1 MANQPHRHTTLN
13 TVVLIT
19 VLLGFGPSSP
29 NINIEL
35 ELDVIQIATEQHPHS
50 LPTGQDK
57 NPAAE
62 GAVRFPLLFA
72 TGERDAS

>member
-13 TVVLIT
+13 TVVLLS

-29 NINIEL
+29 NINIQL

-62 GAVRFPLLFA
+62 DAVRLLPVFP
-72 TGERDAS
+72 GCPRPY